1 MTHDPDVPAILLEGV
16 SASYDHQPALAQV
29 SFQVPQGSFAALIGP
44 NGAGK
49 STLLRVLLGLLDPD
63 AGRVEV
69 FGRPPGDAAVGIGY
83 VPQRVVIPRG
93 FPITVLDVVLMGRY
107 GLLGPGRRP
116 RRLDRARAREALAQV
131 QMEETA
137 RRRFQDLSG
146 GQQQRVL
153 IARALVG
160 EPRLLLLDEPTAGL
174 DSGARARFY
183 ALVCDLQHAGGLT
196 LLVATH
202 DLDVVGEHADELV
215 LLDREVLMEG
225 PPDEVLH
232 SGVLAR
238 AYPVPRD
245 HHHGAPH
252 HDPTDLSTATERWT
266 STAPP
271 PRAEPAPEDDPSAG
285 ESSPAPKRP

>member
-1 MTHDPDVPAILLEGV
+1 MSGASPAGPAVLLEGV
-16 SASYDHQPALAQV
+16 EASYRGHAALSDV
-29 SFQVPQGSFAALIGP
+29 SFQVPRGTFTALIGP

-49 STLLRVLLGLLDPD
+49 STLLRVLLGLMEPT

-69 FGRPPGDAAVGIGY
+69 FGHPPGEATGLGY

-93 FPITVLDVVLMGRY
+93 FPISVLDVVLMGRY
-107 GLLGPGRRP
+107 GVLGPGRWPARK
-116 RRLDRARAREALAQV
+116 DRALALEALDQV
-131 QMEETA
+131 QMADVA

-183 ALVCDLQHAGGLT
+183 ALVCDLQHARGLT

-202 DLDVVGEHADELV
+202 DLDVVGEHADVLV
-215 LLDREVLMEG
+215 LLNRSVLLQG
-225 PPDEVLH
+225 PPAQVLN
-232 SGVLAR
+232 SGVLTR
-238 AYPVPRD
+238 AYPVPVD
-245 HHHGAPH
+245 HHHGPPH
-252 HDPTDLSTATERWT
+252 HDPTDAS
-266 STAPP
+266 
-271 PRAEPAPEDDPSAG
+271 
-285 ESSPAPKRP
+285 